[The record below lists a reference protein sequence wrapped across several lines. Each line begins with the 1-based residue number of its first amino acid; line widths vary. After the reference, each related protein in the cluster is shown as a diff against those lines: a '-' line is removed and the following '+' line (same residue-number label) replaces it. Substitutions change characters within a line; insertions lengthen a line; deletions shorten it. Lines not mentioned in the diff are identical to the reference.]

1 MQFNYLGCVIN
12 IEPASGERPES
23 IEVLTKSIMKYLP
36 KGSQWIN
43 SSHGFYAIRT
53 VIEGYKILFQF
64 RNIQRE
70 NKFLVIEINKG
81 IALFR
86 RVDDFMDYNY
96 EKLIADLKQ
105 TLKNVKSLYKA
116 TREATDD
123 IAAILS
129 PLSLKAEHDAATIT
143 YKRLTRLVDSFTFRI
158 DHNEDLSTQEQIIAE
173 FLKFVISNSKSF
185 SYDSLTV
192 SNHPLASSI
201 ESSLKFGEDI
211 AECKLSTIGSM
222 FLDYINEH
230 YQNSECETPRINEV
244 FKALVSEFGK
254 DKIHWQKDKRII
266 TIGCLPVTIN
276 MKFSDKEIN
285 FYKNSDF
292 FLTPAHC
299 QVLSPDKTCQLIKEL
314 QDLYP
319 QYEKEW
325 TEAYEVAAKNRKIK
339 EMNQIAFMEFINK
352 KLKVK
357 KKDIKKNLHDNLIFT
372 ANTKHNTLNI
382 TVPLDSNLSYL
393 TGIEAFLE
401 QLKLVELELG
411 GRVKIFSNTF

>member
-23 IEVLTKSIMKYLP
+23 IEDLTKSIMKYLP
-36 KGSQWIN
+36 EGSQWIN

-192 SNHPLASSI
+192 SNRPLASSI

-276 MKFSDKEIN
+276 MKFSDKGIN

-325 TEAYEVAAKNRKIK
+325 AEAYEVAAKNRKIK

-393 TGIEAFLE
+393 TGIKAFLE

>member
-1 MQFNYLGCVIN
+1 
-12 IEPASGERPES
+12 
-23 IEVLTKSIMKYLP
+23 
-36 KGSQWIN
+36 
-43 SSHGFYAIRT
+43 
-53 VIEGYKILFQF
+53 
-64 RNIQRE
+64 
-70 NKFLVIEINKG
+70 
-81 IALFR
+81 
-86 RVDDFMDYNY
+86 
-96 EKLIADLKQ
+96 
-105 TLKNVKSLYKA
+105 
-116 TREATDD
+116 
-123 IAAILS
+123 
-129 PLSLKAEHDAATIT
+129 
-143 YKRLTRLVDSFTFRI
+143 
-158 DHNEDLSTQEQIIAE
+158 
-173 FLKFVISNSKSF
+173 
-185 SYDSLTV
+185 
-192 SNHPLASSI
+192 
-201 ESSLKFGEDI
+201 
-211 AECKLSTIGSM
+211 
-222 FLDYINEH
+222 
-230 YQNSECETPRINEV
+230 
-244 FKALVSEFGK
+244 
-254 DKIHWQKDKRII
+254 
-266 TIGCLPVTIN
+266 
-276 MKFSDKEIN
+276 MKFSDKGIN

-325 TEAYEVAAKNRKIK
+325 AEAYEVAAKNRKIK

>member
-12 IEPASGERPES
+12 IEPASGERPKS
-23 IEVLTKSIMKYLP
+23 IEDLTKSIMKYLP

-81 IALFR
+81 VALFR

-143 YKRLTRLVDSFTFRI
+143 YKGLTRLVDSFTFRI

-185 SYDSLTV
+185 SYNSLTV
-192 SNHPLASSI
+192 SNRPLASSI

-230 YQNSECETPRINEV
+230 YQNSECETLRINEV
-244 FKALVSEFGK
+244 FKALVSEFGN

-276 MKFSDKEIN
+276 MKFSDKGIN

-325 TEAYEVAAKNRKIK
+325 AEAYEVAAKNRKIK

-393 TGIEAFLE
+393 TGIVAFLE

>member
-23 IEVLTKSIMKYLP
+23 IEDLTKSIMKYLP

-143 YKRLTRLVDSFTFRI
+143 YKGLTRLVDSFTFRI

-192 SNHPLASSI
+192 SNRPLASSI

-244 FKALVSEFGK
+244 FKALVTEFGK

-276 MKFSDKEIN
+276 MKFSDKGIN

-319 QYEKEW
+319 QYEKKW
-325 TEAYEVAAKNRKIK
+325 SEAYELAAKNQKLK
-339 EMNQIAFMEFINK
+339 KTNQIAFMEFINK

-357 KKDIKKNLHDNLIFT
+357 KKDIKKHFHDNLIFT